1 MLESA
6 RSAKRAVQDDPT
18 ERERRMR
25 EGRKEL
31 DKLITLYKRVQA
43 LGGPAM
49 ELTA

>member
-1 MLESA
+1 LLESA
-6 RSAKRAVQDDPT
+6 RSAKRAVQDDQT

-31 DKLITLYKRVQA
+31 DKLVTLYKRVQQ